1 MNIVPRNLDICV
13 LSAFYKKALIPQLH
27 FLNAGFLIFCRD
39 EIVWIDAF
47 LKLFLS
53 PNMTIFVRTVAA
65 LKPHKN
71 ISN

>member
-1 MNIVPRNLDICV
+1 LNIVPRNLDICF

-47 LKLFLS
+47 LKLF
-53 PNMTIFVRTVAA
+53 FVT
-65 LKPHKN
+65 KYDN
-71 ISN
+71 ICQNGRGVKTA